1 MMGYA
6 ARREPSAGAYDDL
19 YANAVALSCENEVVV
34 LLALD
39 VASLDLDL
47 VAHLK
52 GAVRERTELGPDRV
66 LTNTSH
72 THAGPMVASR
82 PGLQFEA
89 EYVEAMIAASCDAV
103 AEALDDR
110 APAMLSLGA
119 APLDIGCNR
128 RERTLEGETILG
140 VNREG
145 PRLAEV
151 TVWRLGRADC
161 PEIVLFSTP
170 IHGTV
175 LGAEN
180 LMLSSEW
187 MGAAVRELEGAN
199 GDLCA
204 VFLQGC
210 AGNQNPYRD
219 QRSYGRVLELGV
231 RSARAVQQARQAAE
245 PVSALPLAN
254 LARHLLLPL
263 KGGGTAPCPIHG
275 VRLGD
280 ALLVG
285 LGGEAFVEYTLY
297 AREVAPNGHALVLG
311 YTDGSVGY
319 LPTAAA
325 YAEGGYEPD
334 ANQWFPMRESWHPRV
349 ERCLKSEITHM
360 VDALY

>member
-1 MMGYA
+1 M
-6 ARREPSAGAYDDL
+6 
-19 YANAVALSCENEVVV
+19 
-34 LLALD
+34 
-39 VASLDLDL
+39 
-47 VAHLK
+47 
-52 GAVRERTELGPDRV
+52 
-66 LTNTSH
+66 
-72 THAGPMVASR
+72 
-82 PGLQFEA
+82 
-89 EYVEAMIAASCDAV
+89 
-103 AEALDDR
+103 
-110 APAMLSLGA
+110 
-119 APLDIGCNR
+119 
-128 RERTLEGETILG
+128 
-140 VNREG
+140 
-145 PRLAEV
+145 
-151 TVWRLGRADC
+151 
-161 PEIVLFSTP
+161 
-170 IHGTV
+170 
-175 LGAEN
+175 
-180 LMLSSEW
+180 
-187 MGAAVRELEGAN
+187 
-199 GDLCA
+199 
-204 VFLQGC
+204 
-210 AGNQNPYRD
+210 
-219 QRSYGRVLELGV
+219 
-231 RSARAVQQARQAAE
+231 QQARQAAE